1 MKPLKVMMFKIA
13 PAFMALL
20 MSMAN
25 PLTGPVFAQDNET
38 SYPEQQM
45 SDFSLSGTSAKGKQ
59 KWDIT
64 GESADIESDVIKLN
78 RIESNLYQGTESVK
92 LTAEKGNFDRQEGQ
106 VHLEKDVVITTSSG
120 AKLTTDSLDWDRK
133 NEMVSTKAPVN
144 IERQDMTITGQGAK
158 GYPDLNKVDLEKDV
172 HVKIENA
179 LNETEGELK
188 EKNKIIIECDGP
200 LQVDYKK
207 NTAVF
212 NNNVKVQTPDALIES
227 DIMEVYFHTQDTE
240 KVKDDADSA
249 ELASSRIEKIVARGN
264 VKITRDENMSYSEEA
279 VYAAS
284 DRRIT
289 LSGRPKLVI
298 YSTEGFNASF
308 GN

>member
-1 MKPLKVMMFKIA
+1 MKSLKVTMFKIA
-13 PAFMALL
+13 PAFMVFFV
-20 MSMAN
+20 SMAN
-25 PLTGPVFAQDNET
+25 PLTGPAFGQDNET
-38 SYPEQQM
+38 SPSQQM

-64 GESADIESDVIKLN
+64 GKSADIGSDVIKLN
-78 RIESNLYQGTESVK
+78 QIESNLYQGGENVK
-92 LTAEKGNFDRQEGQ
+92 LTAEKGDFDRQQGQ

-172 HVKIENA
+172 HVKIDNA
-179 LNETEGELK
+179 LTEAEGELK
-188 EKNKIIIECDGP
+188 EKNKITIECDGP

-212 NNNVKVQTPDALIES
+212 NNNVKVVTPDALIES
-227 DIMEVYFHTQDTE
+227 DSMEVYFITE
-240 KVKDDADSA
+240 GGQKVKGGADNA
-249 ELASSRIEKIVARGN
+249 ELASSRIEKIVAAGN
-264 VKITRDENMSYSEEA
+264 VKITRGDNVSYSEEA
-279 VYAAS
+279 VYQAA
-284 DRRIT
+284 DRKIT

-298 YSTEGFNASF
+298 YSTGGFDASF
-308 GN
+308 RN